1 MGGNYDAKTYDAAT
15 PNALGP
21 SMKNR
26 RGPRTTNAVQAK
38 IEKVQV
44 EIVYSSNDITA
55 KKMGGRVLAVRPIF
69 KLRLIR
75 VGRSLTLSRSYK
87 DSHIDANSL
96 VRDNREWLRIR
107 VDAFCGAFFS

>member
-26 RGPRTTNAVQAK
+26 RGLALLNAVQAK

-44 EIVYSSNDITA
+44 EIDITA
-55 KKMGGRVLAVRPIF
+55 K
-69 KLRLIR
+69 
-75 VGRSLTLSRSYK
+75 
-87 DSHIDANSL
+87 
-96 VRDNREWLRIR
+96 EW
-107 VDAFCGAFFS
+107 AG